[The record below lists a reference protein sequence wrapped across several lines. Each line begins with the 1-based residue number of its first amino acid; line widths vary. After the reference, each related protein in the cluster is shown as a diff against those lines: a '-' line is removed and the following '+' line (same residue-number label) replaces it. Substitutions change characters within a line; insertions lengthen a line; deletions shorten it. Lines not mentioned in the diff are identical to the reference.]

1 MKTLAVIPARWTSK
15 RFPGKP
21 IANIMGLPMIVHV
34 YNRTKGS
41 KEITDVIIATDDK
54 RIANV
59 CKQHSLNYI
68 MTSKKCKTGTDRV
81 AEVAKKIQ
89 ATFYINI
96 QGDSPL
102 VNKQDIDKMVK
113 AHKIFIKKGISVTNS
128 YVLENKTNFKRSL
141 KNLSPHAYLI
151 QKKDGTI
158 LSISRHTIPY
168 IFTGEG
174 KNVISYKYKSHV
186 GMYVFTRNS
195 LLKYTKLKQ
204 GEIEKSE
211 GIEMLRFIE
220 NGIKIG
226 CVQIKG
232 GDQTVDHKEDI
243 IKVEKMMRKKV

>member
-1 MKTLAVIPARWTSK
+1 MKTLAVIPARWKSK

-34 YNRTKGS
+34 YNRAKGS

-68 MTSKKCKTGTDRV
+68 MTSEKCKTGTDRV
-81 AEVAKKIQ
+81 AEVAKKVN
-89 ATFYINI
+89 AASYINI

-102 VNKQDIDKMVK
+102 VNKKDIDKMIK
-113 AHKIFIKKGISVTNS
+113 AHRIFVKKGISVTNS
-128 YVLENKTNFKRSL
+128 YVLENKNSFKESL

-151 QKKDGTI
+151 QKNDRTI

-174 KNVISYKYKSHV
+174 NKMASYKYKSHV
-186 GMYVFTRNS
+186 GMYVFTRDS
-195 LLKYTKLKQ
+195 LLKYSKLRQ
-204 GEIEKSE
+204 GEVEKSE

-220 NGIKIG
+220 NDIQIG

-243 IKVEKMMRKKV
+243 VKVEKMMKKRI